1 MFLVEIG
8 ISIVLSCILGSF
20 IINKI
25 STLQSYKKMRDGL
38 FWVINDL
45 MLGTFQLF
53 NWSKKDNKKDV
64 ELLLLFKGL

>member
-53 NWSKKDNKKDV
+53 N
-64 ELLLLFKGL
+64 